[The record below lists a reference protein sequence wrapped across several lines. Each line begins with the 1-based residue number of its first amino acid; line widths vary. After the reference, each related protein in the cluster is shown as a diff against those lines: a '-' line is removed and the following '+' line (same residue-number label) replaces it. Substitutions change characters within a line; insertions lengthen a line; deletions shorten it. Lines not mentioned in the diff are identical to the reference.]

1 MSFKLDDLAEP
12 ESANVSL
19 NLNDDIVSRHSNYS
33 NRKYVNYQNN
43 LNNINMMNSMT
54 SQNSMAY
61 QNNARNMN
69 QNVNYNQYSIPQNSS
84 FQQSQIPMS
93 TSHISKGS
101 NYRGANPTG
110 PIITNSP
117 IQLID
122 FSRGFQIN
130 PQALEFLKS
139 IKEEIIIVS
148 VVGKARTGKS
158 YLMNLL
164 LDLIGKGTPGFQVA
178 SSLQSC
184 TKGIWLWGT
193 PKNSLNGNAKIVFLD
208 SEGTSSTD
216 KSTRTY
222 DSRIF
227 ALVVLISSL
236 FLYNTYSNIDEHGIN
251 ELSLAA
257 HLSNSITTNSNIN
270 KDELLTELSPKFIW
284 IIRDFTLEK
293 VHPETGQ
300 EITSKEY
307 LELCLKNKRSGKNSN
322 DNNVIR
328 QNIIKFF
335 PERDCVTL
343 IRPVDSEADLKRLN
357 NIPYNNLKPEFKM
370 EFKKLKDKIFKE
382 ALPKKLNGKKLTG
395 PALATL
401 IEEFVKVINS
411 GKIPNINNTWDSVIE
426 KDVSDSFYKSY
437 DVFKMNLDQLK
448 LGQNNVYN
456 NNDLLKKLYTFK
468 YNALNNYD
476 NLLQTNGD
484 TFKQR
489 NYRRLY
495 LETKKNLISKIDSTI
510 NKVITQNNSFSQNF
524 CSNAL
529 TSIYRPLEGR
539 IAQNA
544 FNSKNYND
552 INEEFAGIMK
562 KYDSSGKGP
571 YKNEIGF
578 EFLKNKEAL
587 FVKNLREIGL
597 KEGQKNIHQLD
608 NNLKMAQ
615 ADLNDM
621 DNMKRVV
628 DEKERIHIN
637 KIKGLENKNK
647 KLDEEIAEL
656 KELKAAKNKTLNNL
670 RKRNEQ
676 SKINKKKLVE
686 IQNREIN
693 DKISNKSGLDALNE
707 SNDVNIKKIKK
718 SSKTNLDTNNQVNNS
733 KTNIKKKVKNEPGC
747 ECLIS

>member
-1 MSFKLDDLAEP
+1 MSFRIDDIAEP
-12 ESANVSL
+12 DSANVSF
-19 NLNDDIVSRHSNYS
+19 NLNDEIVSNHSHISNYS
-33 NRKYVNYQNN
+33 KRNYIN
-43 LNNINMMNSMT
+43 NNIPQMNNM
-54 SQNSMAY
+54 
-61 QNNARNMN
+61 
-69 QNVNYNQYSIPQNSS
+69 NYNQQIPQDSPMRSNNFQKSPSIMSNASS
-84 FQQSQIPMS
+84 RPM
-93 TSHISKGS
+93 
-101 NYRGANPTG
+101 N
-110 PIITNSP
+110 PIIVNSP

-130 PQALEFLKS
+130 KQALDFLKS
-139 IKEEIIIVS
+139 IKEEIIIIS

-164 LDLIGKGTPGFQVA
+164 LDLIGKGNAGFQVA

-257 HLSNSITTNSNIN
+257 HLSNAITTNSNID

-293 VHPETGQ
+293 VHPETGE
-300 EITSKEY
+300 EISSKEY
-307 LELCLKNKRSGKNSN
+307 LELCLKNKRCGKNSN

-343 IRPVDSEADLKRLN
+343 VRPVDSEDDLKRLN

-401 IEEFVKVINS
+401 IEEFVKIINS

-437 DVFKMNLDQLK
+437 DLFKNDLNQLK

-456 NNDLLKKLYTFK
+456 NSDLLRKLYSFK
-468 YNALNNYD
+468 YNSLNNFD
-476 NLLQTNGD
+476 TLLQSNGD
-484 TFKQR
+484 TFKQK
-489 NYRRLY
+489 NYRKLY
-495 LETKKNLISKIDSTI
+495 LDTKNNLNFKIDSTI
-510 NKVITQNNSFSQNF
+510 KKIVSQNNSLSANF
-524 CSNAL
+524 CSNTL
-529 TSIYRPLEGR
+529 NSIYHPLEGR
-539 IAQNA
+539 LYQNA
-544 FNSKNYND
+544 FNSKNYSD
-552 INEEFAGIMK
+552 LNEEMIGVLK
-562 KYDSSGKGP
+562 KYNSSGKGP
-571 YKNEIGF
+571 YKDEAAF
-578 EFLKNKEAL
+578 EFLKNKEGG
-587 FVKNLREIGL
+587 VINNL
-597 KEGQKNIHQLD
+597 KEVIAQEGKKNIQKLD
-608 NNLKMAQ
+608 NNLKMAK
-615 ADLNDM
+615 ADLDDM
-621 DNMKRVV
+621 NNMKRVV
-628 DEKERIHIN
+628 DEKERIHLE
-637 KIKGLENKNK
+637 KIKGLENENK
-647 KLDEEIAEL
+647 QLDEEVGEL
-656 KELKAAKNKTLNNL
+656 KELLAAKKKTLNNYK
-670 RKRNEQ
+670 KRNEQ
-676 SKINKKKLVE
+676 SRKNKKKLIE
-686 IQNREIN
+686 IKKNEMN
-693 DKISNKSGLDALNE
+693 NNSGFDGLNE
-707 SNDVNIKKIKK
+707 SNDITNKKTKVK
-718 SSKTNLDTNNQVNNS
+718 NNNQNQVDISQNQNGNNR
-733 KTNIKKKVKNEPGC
+733 KRKKNEPGC
-747 ECLIS
+747 ECMIF

>member
-1 MSFKLDDLAEP
+1 MSFRFDDGELDVPD
-12 ESANVSL
+12 SANVSL
-19 NLNDDIVSRHSNYS
+19 NLNDDIVSKHSRMSKYS
-33 NRKYVNYQNN
+33 NR
-43 LNNINMMNSMT
+43 NNIN
-54 SQNSMAY
+54 
-61 QNNARNMN
+61 NMN
-69 QNVNYNQYSIPQNSS
+69 NMNRNNMNMNNMNNMNYNYNQYPNPQNSS
-84 FQQSQIPMS
+84 NSQIKIPTNS
-93 TSHISKGS
+93 SYVS
-101 NYRGANPTG
+101 NNSSFPTNQ
-110 PIITNSP
+110 ITPNSP

-130 PQALEFLKS
+130 PQALNFLKS

-164 LDLIGKGTPGFQVA
+164 LDLIGKGIPGFQVA

-184 TKGIWLWGT
+184 TKGIWLWST

-257 HLSNSITTNSNIN
+257 HLSNAITTNSNID

-293 VHPETGQ
+293 VHPETGE
-300 EITSKEY
+300 EISSKEY
-307 LELCLKNKRSGKNSN
+307 MELCLKNKRCGKNSN
-322 DNNVIR
+322 DNNVII

-357 NIPYNNLKPEFKM
+357 NIPYNNLKAEFKM

-437 DVFKMNLDQLK
+437 ELFKSNLNQLK
-448 LGQNNVYN
+448 LGTNNVYN
-456 NNDLLKKLYTFK
+456 NSDLLKKLYTYK

-476 NLLQTNGD
+476 NLLQSNGD

-489 NYRRLY
+489 NYKRIY
-495 LETKKNLISKIDSTI
+495 LDTKKNLIYKIDSTI
-510 NKVITQNNSFSQNF
+510 KKIVAQNNSLSANY
-524 CSNAL
+524 CSNTL
-529 TSIYRPLEGR
+529 TSIYHPLEGKL
-539 IAQNA
+539 IQNA
-544 FNSKNYND
+544 FNTKNYND
-552 INEEFAGIMK
+552 INEGMIDVLK
-562 KYDSSGKGP
+562 KYNTSGKGP
-571 YKNEIGF
+571 YKDETAF
-578 EFLKNKEAL
+578 EFLKNKEGGI
-587 FVKNLREIGL
+587 VKNL
-597 KEGQKNIHQLD
+597 KEMTVQEGKKNIHKLD
-608 NNLKMAQ
+608 NNLKLAQ
-615 ADLNDM
+615 ADLDDM
-621 DNMKRVV
+621 NNMKRLV
-628 DEKERIHIN
+628 DEKERIHTE
-637 KIKGLENKNK
+637 KMKGLENENK
-647 KLDEEIAEL
+647 QLDEEVGEL
-656 KELKAAKNKTLNNL
+656 KELLAAKKKTLNNL
-670 RKRNEQ
+670 KKRNEQ
-676 SKINKKKLVE
+676 SRKNKKKLVE
-686 IQNREIN
+686 IKKQELN
-693 DKISNKSGLDALNE
+693 DKASNKSGLDALNE
-707 SNDVNIKKIKK
+707 TNDIGSKNMKKNSN
-718 SSKTNLDTNNQVNNS
+718 TQANNTTQNGN
-733 KTNIKKKVKNEPGC
+733 KKKKKNEPGC
-747 ECLIS
+747 ECQIF

>member
-1 MSFKLDDLAEP
+1 MSFRFDDGELDVPD
-12 ESANVSL
+12 SANVSL
-19 NLNDDIVSRHSNYS
+19 NLNDDIVSKHSRMSKYS
-33 NRKYVNYQNN
+33 NR
-43 LNNINMMNSMT
+43 NNIN
-54 SQNSMAY
+54 
-61 QNNARNMN
+61 NMN
-69 QNVNYNQYSIPQNSS
+69 NMNINNMNMNNMNNMNYNYNQYPNPQNSS
-84 FQQSQIPMS
+84 NSQIKIPTNS
-93 TSHISKGS
+93 SYVS
-101 NYRGANPTG
+101 NNSSFPTNQ
-110 PIITNSP
+110 ITPNSP

-130 PQALEFLKS
+130 PQALNFLKS

-164 LDLIGKGTPGFQVA
+164 LDLIGKGIPGFQVA

-184 TKGIWLWGT
+184 TKGIWLWST

-257 HLSNSITTNSNIN
+257 HLSNAITTNSNID

-293 VHPETGQ
+293 VHPETGE
-300 EITSKEY
+300 EISSKEY
-307 LELCLKNKRSGKNSN
+307 MELCLKNKRCGKNSN

-357 NIPYNNLKPEFKM
+357 NIPYNNLKAEFKM

-437 DVFKMNLDQLK
+437 ELFKSNLNQLK
-448 LGQNNVYN
+448 LGTNNVYN
-456 NNDLLKKLYTFK
+456 NSDLLKKLYTYK

-476 NLLQTNGD
+476 NLLQSNGD

-489 NYRRLY
+489 NYKRIY
-495 LETKKNLISKIDSTI
+495 LDTKKNLIYKIDSTI
-510 NKVITQNNSFSQNF
+510 KKIVAQNNSLSANY
-524 CSNAL
+524 CSNTL
-529 TSIYRPLEGR
+529 TSIYHPLEGKL
-539 IAQNA
+539 IQNA
-544 FNSKNYND
+544 FNTKNYND
-552 INEEFAGIMK
+552 INEGMIDVLK
-562 KYDSSGKGP
+562 KYNTSGKGP
-571 YKNEIGF
+571 YKDETAF
-578 EFLKNKEAL
+578 EFLKNKEGGI
-587 FVKNLREIGL
+587 VKNL
-597 KEGQKNIHQLD
+597 KEMTVQEGKKNIHKLD
-608 NNLKMAQ
+608 NNLKLAQ
-615 ADLNDM
+615 ADLDDM
-621 DNMKRVV
+621 NNMKRLV
-628 DEKERIHIN
+628 DEKERIHTE
-637 KIKGLENKNK
+637 KMKGLENENK
-647 KLDEEIAEL
+647 QLDEEVGEL
-656 KELKAAKNKTLNNL
+656 KELLAAKKKTLNNL
-670 RKRNEQ
+670 KKRNEQ
-676 SKINKKKLVE
+676 SRKNKKKLVE
-686 IQNREIN
+686 IKKQELN
-693 DKISNKSGLDALNE
+693 DKASNRSGLDALNE
-707 SNDVNIKKIKK
+707 TNDIGSKNMKKNSNN
-718 SSKTNLDTNNQVNNS
+718 TQANNTTQNGN
-733 KTNIKKKVKNEPGC
+733 KKKKKNEPGC
-747 ECLIS
+747 ECQIF

>member
-12 ESANVSL
+12 DSANVSL
-19 NLNDDIVSRHSNYS
+19 NLNDDIISNHSQVSKYS
-33 NRKYVNYQNN
+33 NRNN
-43 LNNINMMNSMT
+43 LNN
-54 SQNSMAY
+54 
-61 QNNARNMN
+61 MN
-69 QNVNYNQYSIPQNSS
+69 QINNIKYNQYQMPQDSPARIDKSQKSSTIKSNSS
-84 FQQSQIPMS
+84 NSPLRPVI
-93 TSHISKGS
+93 
-101 NYRGANPTG
+101 ANA
-110 PIITNSP
+110 P

-130 PQALEFLKS
+130 KQALDFLKS

-164 LDLIGKGTPGFQVA
+164 LDLIGKGNNGFQVA

-257 HLSNSITTNSNIN
+257 HLSNAITTNSNID

-293 VHPETGQ
+293 IHPETGE
-300 EITSKEY
+300 EISSKEY
-307 LELCLKNKRSGKNSN
+307 LELCLKNKRCGKNAN

-343 IRPVDSEADLKRLN
+343 IRPVDSEEDLKRLN

-437 DVFKMNLDQLK
+437 DLFKTNLNQLK
-448 LGQNNVYN
+448 LEQNNVYN
-456 NNDLLKKLYTFK
+456 NSDLLKKLYHYK
-468 YNALNNYD
+468 YKALNNYD
-476 NLLQTNGD
+476 ILLQSNGD
-484 TFKQR
+484 TFKQK
-489 NYRRLY
+489 NYYKLY
-495 LETKKNLISKIDSTI
+495 IEQKKNLIYKIDSTI
-510 NKVITQNNSFSQNF
+510 KKIMTQNNSLSANY
-524 CSNAL
+524 CSKTL
-529 TSIYRPLEGR
+529 GSLYHPLEGR
-539 IAQNA
+539 LNQNA

-552 INEEFAGIMK
+552 INEEMMEVLK
-562 KYDSSGKGP
+562 KYNTNGKGP
-571 YKNEIGF
+571 YKDETAF
-578 EFLKNKEAL
+578 EFMKDKEKAII
-587 FVKNLREIGL
+587 KNLKESIIG
-597 KEGQKNIHQLD
+597 EGQKNIKKLD
-608 NNLKMAQ
+608 NNIKLAQ
-615 ADLNDM
+615 ADLDDM
-621 DNMKRVV
+621 NNMKRVV
-628 DEKERIHIN
+628 DEKEKLHN
-637 KIKGLENKNK
+637 EKIIGLEKEK
-647 KLDEEIAEL
+647 KQLDEEVGEL
-656 KELKAAKNKTLNNL
+656 KELLASKKNTLNNYK
-670 RKRNEQ
+670 KRNEQ
-676 SKINKKKLVE
+676 SKKNKKKLIE
-686 IQNREIN
+686 IKNQEKNE
-693 DKISNKSGLDALNE
+693 KVSNNSKLEALNE
-707 SNDVNIKKIKK
+707 SNDI
-718 SSKTNLDTNNQVNNS
+718 NNKNEKNNS
-733 KTNIKKKVKNEPGC
+733 NQNDVNKCNGNIKKKKKNQPGC
-747 ECLIS
+747 ECTIF

>member
-1 MSFKLDDLAEP
+1 MSFRFDDGELDVPD
-12 ESANVSL
+12 SANVSL
-19 NLNDDIVSRHSNYS
+19 NLNDDIVSKHSRMSKYS
-33 NRKYVNYQNN
+33 NR
-43 LNNINMMNSMT
+43 NNIN
-54 SQNSMAY
+54 
-61 QNNARNMN
+61 NMN
-69 QNVNYNQYSIPQNSS
+69 NMNRNNMNMNNMNNMNYNYNQYPNPQNSS
-84 FQQSQIPMS
+84 NSQIKIPTNS
-93 TSHISKGS
+93 SYVS
-101 NYRGANPTG
+101 NNSSFPTNQ
-110 PIITNSP
+110 ITPNSP

-130 PQALEFLKS
+130 PQALNFLKS

-164 LDLIGKGTPGFQVA
+164 LDLIGKGIPGFQVA

-184 TKGIWLWGT
+184 TKGIWLWST

-257 HLSNSITTNSNIN
+257 HLSNAITTNSNID

-293 VHPETGQ
+293 VHPETGE
-300 EITSKEY
+300 EISSKEY
-307 LELCLKNKRSGKNSN
+307 MELCLKNKRCGKNSN

-357 NIPYNNLKPEFKM
+357 NIPYNNLKAEFKM
-370 EFKKLKDKIFKE
+370 EFKKLKYKIFKE

-437 DVFKMNLDQLK
+437 ELFKSNLNQLK
-448 LGQNNVYN
+448 LGTNNVYN
-456 NNDLLKKLYTFK
+456 NSDLLKKLYTYK

-476 NLLQTNGD
+476 NLLQSNGD

-489 NYRRLY
+489 NYKRIY
-495 LETKKNLISKIDSTI
+495 LDTKKNLIYKIDSTI
-510 NKVITQNNSFSQNF
+510 KKIVAQNNSLSANY
-524 CSNAL
+524 CSNTL
-529 TSIYRPLEGR
+529 TSIYHPLEGKL
-539 IAQNA
+539 IQNA
-544 FNSKNYND
+544 FNTKNYND
-552 INEEFAGIMK
+552 INEGMIDVLK
-562 KYDSSGKGP
+562 KYNTSGKGP
-571 YKNEIGF
+571 YKDETAF
-578 EFLKNKEAL
+578 EFLKNKEGGI
-587 FVKNLREIGL
+587 VKNL
-597 KEGQKNIHQLD
+597 KEMTVQEGKKNIHKLD
-608 NNLKMAQ
+608 NNLKLAQ
-615 ADLNDM
+615 ADLDDM
-621 DNMKRVV
+621 NNMKRLV
-628 DEKERIHIN
+628 DEKERIHTE
-637 KIKGLENKNK
+637 KMKGLENENK
-647 KLDEEIAEL
+647 QLDEEVGEL
-656 KELKAAKNKTLNNL
+656 KELLAAKKKTLNNL
-670 RKRNEQ
+670 KKRNEQ
-676 SKINKKKLVE
+676 SRKNKKKLVE
-686 IQNREIN
+686 IKKQELN
-693 DKISNKSGLDALNE
+693 DKASNRSGLDALNE
-707 SNDVNIKKIKK
+707 TNDIGSKNMRKNSNN
-718 SSKTNLDTNNQVNNS
+718 TQANNTTQNGN
-733 KTNIKKKVKNEPGC
+733 KKKKKNEPGC
-747 ECLIS
+747 ECQIF

>member
-1 MSFKLDDLAEP
+1 MSFRFDDGELDVPD
-12 ESANVSL
+12 SANVSL
-19 NLNDDIVSRHSNYS
+19 NLNDDIVSKHSRMSNYS
-33 NRKYVNYQNN
+33 NRNN
-43 LNNINMMNSMT
+43 INNMNNMNRNNINM
-54 SQNSMAY
+54 
-61 QNNARNMN
+61 NNM
-69 QNVNYNQYSIPQNSS
+69 NYNQYPSPQNSS
-84 FQQSQIPMS
+84 NNQMKIPTNSSYISNNSSFPTNQIAP
-93 TSHISKGS
+93 
-101 NYRGANPTG
+101 
-110 PIITNSP
+110 NSP

-130 PQALEFLKS
+130 PQALNFLKS

-164 LDLIGKGTPGFQVA
+164 LDLIGKGIPGFQVA

-184 TKGIWLWGT
+184 TKGIWLWST

-257 HLSNSITTNSNIN
+257 HLSNAITTNSNID

-293 VHPETGQ
+293 VHPETGE
-300 EITSKEY
+300 EISSKEY
-307 LELCLKNKRSGKNSN
+307 MELCLKNKRCGKNSN

-343 IRPVDSEADLKRLN
+343 IRPVDSEADLKRLT
-357 NIPYNNLKPEFKM
+357 NIPYNNLKAEFKM

-437 DVFKMNLDQLK
+437 DLFKSNLNQLK
-448 LGQNNVYN
+448 LGTNNVYN
-456 NNDLLKKLYTFK
+456 NSDLLKKLYTYK

-476 NLLQTNGD
+476 NLLQSNGD

-489 NYRRLY
+489 NYKRIY
-495 LETKKNLISKIDSTI
+495 LDAKKNLIYKIDSTI
-510 NKVITQNNSFSQNF
+510 KKIVAQNNSLSANY
-524 CSNAL
+524 CSNTL
-529 TSIYRPLEGR
+529 TSIYHPLEGKLM
-539 IAQNA
+539 QNA

-552 INEEFAGIMK
+552 INEGMIDVLN
-562 KYDSSGKGP
+562 KYNTSGKGP
-571 YKNEIGF
+571 YKDEAVF
-578 EFLKNKEAL
+578 EFLKNKEGGI
-587 FVKNLREIGL
+587 VKNLKEMTVQ
-597 KEGQKNIHQLD
+597 EGQKNIHKLD
-608 NNLKMAQ
+608 NNLKLAQ
-615 ADLNDM
+615 ADLDDM
-621 DNMKRVV
+621 NNMKRLV
-628 DEKERIHIN
+628 DEKERIHTE
-637 KIKGLENKNK
+637 KMKGLENENK
-647 KLDEEIAEL
+647 QLDEELGEL
-656 KELKAAKNKTLNNL
+656 KELLDAKKKTLNNL
-670 RKRNEQ
+670 KKRNEQ
-676 SKINKKKLVE
+676 SRKNKKKLVE
-686 IQNREIN
+686 IKNKELN
-693 DKISNKSGLDALNE
+693 DKASNRSGLDALNE
-707 SNDVNIKKIKK
+707 TNDIGSKNMKKNSN
-718 SSKTNLDTNNQVNNS
+718 TQANNTTQNGN
-733 KTNIKKKVKNEPGC
+733 KKKRKNEPGC
-747 ECLIS
+747 ECHIF

>member
-1 MSFKLDDLAEP
+1 MSFRFDDGELDVPD
-12 ESANVSL
+12 SANVSL
-19 NLNDDIVSRHSNYS
+19 NLNDDIVSKHSRMSKYS
-33 NRKYVNYQNN
+33 NR
-43 LNNINMMNSMT
+43 NNIN
-54 SQNSMAY
+54 
-61 QNNARNMN
+61 NMN
-69 QNVNYNQYSIPQNSS
+69 NMNRNNMNMNNMNNMNYNYNQYPNPQNSS
-84 FQQSQIPMS
+84 NSQIKIPTNS
-93 TSHISKGS
+93 SYVS
-101 NYRGANPTG
+101 NNSSFPTNQ
-110 PIITNSP
+110 ITPNSP

-130 PQALEFLKS
+130 PQALNFLKS

-164 LDLIGKGTPGFQVA
+164 LDLIGKGIPGFQVA

-184 TKGIWLWGT
+184 TKGIWLWST

-257 HLSNSITTNSNIN
+257 HLSNAITTNSNID

-293 VHPETGQ
+293 VHPETGE
-300 EITSKEY
+300 EISSKEY
-307 LELCLKNKRSGKNSN
+307 MELCLKNKRCGKNSN

-357 NIPYNNLKPEFKM
+357 NIPYNNLKAEFKM

-437 DVFKMNLDQLK
+437 ELFKSNLNQLK
-448 LGQNNVYN
+448 LGTNNVYN
-456 NNDLLKKLYTFK
+456 NSDLLKKLYTYK

-476 NLLQTNGD
+476 NLLQSNGD

-489 NYRRLY
+489 NYKRIY
-495 LETKKNLISKIDSTI
+495 LDTKKNLIYKIDSTI
-510 NKVITQNNSFSQNF
+510 KKIVAQNNSLSANY
-524 CSNAL
+524 CSNTL
-529 TSIYRPLEGR
+529 TSIYHPLEGKL
-539 IAQNA
+539 IQNA
-544 FNSKNYND
+544 FNTKNYND
-552 INEEFAGIMK
+552 INEGMIDVLK
-562 KYDSSGKGP
+562 KYNTSGKGP
-571 YKNEIGF
+571 YKDETAF
-578 EFLKNKEAL
+578 EFLKNKEGGI
-587 FVKNLREIGL
+587 VKNL
-597 KEGQKNIHQLD
+597 KEMTVQEGKKNIHKLD
-608 NNLKMAQ
+608 NNLKLAQ
-615 ADLNDM
+615 ADLDDM
-621 DNMKRVV
+621 NNMKRLV
-628 DEKERIHIN
+628 DEKERIHTE
-637 KIKGLENKNK
+637 KMKGLENENK
-647 KLDEEIAEL
+647 QLDEEVGEL
-656 KELKAAKNKTLNNL
+656 KELLAAKKKTLNNL
-670 RKRNEQ
+670 KKRNEQ
-676 SKINKKKLVE
+676 SRKNKKKLVE
-686 IQNREIN
+686 IKKQELN
-693 DKISNKSGLDALNE
+693 DKASNRSGLDALNE
-707 SNDVNIKKIKK
+707 TNDIGSKNMRKNSNN
-718 SSKTNLDTNNQVNNS
+718 TQANNTTQNGN
-733 KTNIKKKVKNEPGC
+733 KKKKKNEPGC
-747 ECLIS
+747 ECQIF

>member
-1 MSFKLDDLAEP
+1 MSFKFDDLDVP
-12 ESANVSL
+12 NSANVSF
-19 NLNDDIVSRHSNYS
+19 NQNDELASKHSRMSSYS
-33 NRKYVNYQNN
+33 NRNYV
-43 LNNINMMNSMT
+43 NNINNS
-54 SQNSMAY
+54 
-61 QNNARNMN
+61 
-69 QNVNYNQYSIPQNSS
+69 NYNQYQMPQNSS
-84 FQQSQIPMS
+84 NQMQIPTDS
-93 TSHISKGS
+93 SHISN
-101 NYRGANPTG
+101 NY
-110 PIITNSP
+110 SP
-117 IQLID
+117 VSQVMPNTPLQLID

-130 PQALEFLKS
+130 PQALNFLKS
-139 IKEEIIIVS
+139 IKDEIIIVS

-164 LDLIGKGTPGFQVA
+164 LDLIGKGIPGFQVA

-184 TKGIWLWGT
+184 TKGIWLWST

-257 HLSNSITTNSNIN
+257 HLSNAITTNSNID

-293 VHPETGQ
+293 VHPETGE

-307 LELCLKNKRSGKNSN
+307 MELCLKNKRCGKNSN

-437 DVFKMNLDQLK
+437 ELFKNNLNQLK
-448 LGQNNVYN
+448 LGQNNVYDN
-456 NNDLLKKLYTFK
+456 SDLLKKLYTFK
-468 YNALNNYD
+468 YNAINNYD
-476 NLLQTNGD
+476 NLLQSNGD
-484 TFKQR
+484 TFKQK
-489 NYRRLY
+489 NYRRMY
-495 LETKKNLISKIDSTI
+495 LDTKKNLIFKIDSTI
-510 NKVITQNNSFSQNF
+510 KKVVSQNNSLSANY
-524 CSNAL
+524 CSNTL
-529 TSIYRPLEGR
+529 TNIYHPLEGR
-539 IAQNA
+539 IMQNA

-552 INEEFAGIMK
+552 LNEQMMGVMK
-562 KYDSSGKGP
+562 NYNTSGKGP
-571 YKNEIGF
+571 CKDETAF
-578 EFLKNKEAL
+578 EFLKNKERA
-587 FVKNLREIGL
+587 FIKNLREL
-597 KEGQKNIHQLD
+597 TVKEGQKNIQKLD
-608 NNLKMAQ
+608 NNLKLAQ
-615 ADLNDM
+615 ADLDDM
-621 DNMKRVV
+621 NNMKRLV
-628 DEKERIHIN
+628 DEKERIHTE
-637 KIKGLENKNK
+637 KMRGLDNENKQ
-647 KLDEEIAEL
+647 LDEEVGEL
-656 KELKAAKNKTLNNL
+656 KELLAAKKNTLNNMK
-670 RKRNEQ
+670 KRNEQ
-676 SKINKKKLVE
+676 SRKNKKKLVE
-686 IQNREIN
+686 INNQALNEKKASMN
-693 DKISNKSGLDALNE
+693 NTGGLEALNE
-707 SNDVNIKKIKK
+707 SDDIGIKTRKKGKTQSNNNQAVNIKKR
-718 SSKTNLDTNNQVNNS
+718 
-733 KTNIKKKVKNEPGC
+733 KNEPGC
-747 ECLIS
+747 ECFIF